1 MHIDLTVRN
10 HPLRSFVCFLAIGVV
25 PLSLVYFCGVG
36 INTEYDDTFIG
47 GPVFAV
53 LWAVGGLALIAWLT
67 RAQVRFGPILE
78 IGPDGIRVAHWR
90 RGSAPTRFELSWD
103 HIERIEVS
111 GFGPFRR
118 IWFVESAGRGADG
131 GPSLSGRYGHLF
143 WLGDRSEAEILAA
156 MRPYTDET
164 EGP

>member
-1 MHIDLTVRN
+1 MHVELTVRN
-10 HPLRSFVCFLAIGVV
+10 HPLRTFVFMLALGVV

-47 GPVFAV
+47 GPVFAA
-53 LWAVGGLALIAWLT
+53 LWAVGGLALIAFVT
-67 RAQVRFGPILE
+67 RAQVRSGPILE
-78 IGPDGIRVAHWR
+78 IGRAGIRVPHRR
-90 RGSAPTRFELSWD
+90 RGSAPTRFELSWE
-103 HIERIEVS
+103 HIEQIEVA

-143 WLGDRSEAEILAA
+143 WLGDRGEAEILAA
-156 MRPYTDET
+156 MSPYTE
-164 EGP
+164 EP